1 LVLFSKKEHFLP
13 MLTFTYRTLDRTGTE
28 ARTTIEAASEADA
41 LATLKQRGLI
51 LLGPDRAG
59 RFDLRALLATEV
71 GGARLSASE
80 RADFTREI
88 ASMLQAG
95 LDLER
100 SLRFAGEIAG
110 RAGMRRIIGHLRDQ
124 VRDGASLAKAL
135 AAENASFPR
144 LYIGLVR
151 AGEESGAL
159 AGTLENLAEL
169 LEASRSLRA
178 SIMASL
184 TYPALLL
191 IAAIGAIVFLLT
203 GVLPEFV
210 PIFAQNGVA
219 LPESTRVLLA
229 LGQVFAVGWPYA
241 LALVIAGAVLGRT
254 VLRRPA
260 PRLWFDGMLLR
271 LPIAGALLREALAAR
286 FTRTLGALLTNGVA
300 LVPALAIVQDVIG
313 NRAAAVAIAGATE
326 AARRGAGL
334 ARGLERANLLPIR
347 AIHLLRLGEETGQ
360 LGAMAL
366 RAAAIHEE
374 TTRLAVAKLVALL
387 VPAIT
392 VAMGAAIGFI
402 VSSLLLA
409 MLGLDQLAR

>member
-1 LVLFSKKEHFLP
+1 

>member
-1 LVLFSKKEHFLP
+1 
-13 MLTFTYRTLDRTGTE
+13 MLTFTYRTLDRTGAE
-28 ARTTIEAASEADA
+28 SRTTIEAASEPDA
-41 LATLKQRGLI
+41 IATLKQRGLI
-51 LLGPDRAG
+51 LLGPDRPG
-59 RFDLRALLATEV
+59 RFDLRALLATEI

-80 RADFTREI
+80 RADFTREL

-100 SLRFAGEIAG
+100 SLRFAGEIAS
-110 RAGMRRIIGHLRDQ
+110 RARMRRIIEHLRDQ
-124 VRDGASLAKAL
+124 VRDGASLAQAL
-135 AAENASFPR
+135 SAEAASFPR

-151 AGEESGAL
+151 AGEESGSL

-169 LEASRSLRA
+169 LEKSRSLRA

-191 IAAIGAIVFLLT
+191 IAAIGAIGFLLT
-203 GVLPEFV
+203 DVLPEFV
-210 PIFAQNGVA
+210 PIFAENGVK
-219 LPESTRVLLA
+219 LPGSTRLLLA
-229 LGQVFAVGWPYA
+229 LGHGCAVGWPYA
-241 LALVIAGAVLGRT
+241 LVFAILGGLGLRALLH
-254 VLRRPA
+254 RPG
-260 PRLWFDGMLLR
+260 PRLSVDGMLLR
-271 LPIAGALLREALAAR
+271 LPVAGALLREAVAAR
-286 FTRTLGALLTNGVA
+286 LTRTLGVLLTNGVA
-300 LVPALAIVQDVIG
+300 LVPALAIVQEVIG
-313 NRAAAVAIAGATE
+313 NRAAAAAIAGATE

-334 ARGLERANLLPIR
+334 ARGLESAGLLPIR

-360 LGAMAL
+360 LGPMAL

-374 TTRLAVAKLVALL
+374 RTRLGVEKLVALL